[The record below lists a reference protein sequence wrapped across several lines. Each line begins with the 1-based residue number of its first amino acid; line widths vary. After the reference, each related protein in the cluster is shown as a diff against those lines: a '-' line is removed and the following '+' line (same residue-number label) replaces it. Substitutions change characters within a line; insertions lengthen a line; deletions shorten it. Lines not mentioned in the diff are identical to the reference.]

1 MNNLIIAYGSKNIT
15 LNRGDEHFI
24 LTKDELAHIVQ
35 SAIRNKEVVLSVTP
49 ASQDK
54 ELKD

>member
-54 ELKD
+54 D